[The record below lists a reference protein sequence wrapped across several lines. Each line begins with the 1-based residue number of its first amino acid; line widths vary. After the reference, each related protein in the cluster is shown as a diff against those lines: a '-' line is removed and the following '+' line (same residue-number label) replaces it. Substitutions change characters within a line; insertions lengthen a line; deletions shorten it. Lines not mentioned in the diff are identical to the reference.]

1 MRQWART
8 PEIPW
13 LEPFPDSWLKVADA
27 APGPEACYE
36 TKEAIALAFVVALQ
50 RLHPRQRAVLAER
63 YVGHAAAGRFFQWAT
78 GPNGPGPFRFV
89 ATRANNGPAFGIYGT
104 GPSGPASAALI
115 LQVLQAD
122 SEGIVAVTS
131 FMTPRLFLAF
141 DLPLAVEA
149 QRVDR

>member
-1 MRQWART
+1 MGSH

-13 LEPFPDSWLKVADA
+13 LEPFPDSWLEVADA

-63 YVGHAAAGRFFQWAT
+63 YVGHAAA
-78 GPNGPGPFRFV
+78 
-89 ATRANNGPAFGIYGT
+89 
-104 GPSGPASAALI
+104 ALI

>member
-1 MRQWART
+1 MGSH

-13 LEPFPDSWLKVADA
+13 LEPFPDSWLEVADA

-89 ATRANNGPAFGIYGT
+89 ATRANNGPGFRYLWDWSV
-104 GPSGPASAALI
+104 GPSLGGAHPAG
-115 LQVLQAD
+115 VLQAD